1 MVGAWRRFPL
11 RGCKVM
17 DRLPEEQC
25 SCLFR
30 VSRVTQCSDPPR
42 EGTPPTIYTI
52 LLNILFVNYFI
63 DFLLYI
69 YHSSLLNLVLYQPP
83 TTPVSTIG
91 LWLRSHHNVWH
102 DSVPKPSIRS
112 LRVFYSGDGDQGR
125 RRRQC
130 WSTLRGHI
138 H

>member
-1 MVGAWRRFPL
+1 
-11 RGCKVM
+11 M

-25 SCLFR
+25 SCLFK

-42 EGTPPTIYTI
+42 ESTPPTMYTI

-63 DFLLYI
+63 DFLVYI
-69 YHSSLLNLVLYQPP
+69 NLFPLLSRVFRQPSP

-112 LRVFYSGDGDQGR
+112 LRVSYRENDDRGK

-130 WSTLRGHI
+130 WSELRGYI